1 MEMDSQPSGP
11 MPSEIP
17 DLIKIGA
24 VTTDTAINVQ
34 TDILDPV
41 IFSES
46 EARFVL
52 DNKGILHS
60 NSRITLSTDGLAQT
74 NASGRAFFPANIGV
88 HSLIQRA
95 ALRVGT
101 KTICEIE
108 DFNHYAAY
116 ESVFIPPDAVKER
129 EQVMCGRFL
138 TVEPA
143 LNDRGDVF
151 KNASNSASTF
161 EKLTEARSIKVDNG
175 KDPIALSASNVNTS
189 GVLGGRW
196 YQPPY
201 FEAEAEPNGIIWDW
215 QDEANKPTFSILLA
229 DLFPFLKMNQL
240 PLYMMSEQ
248 VSIHLTFTPRV
259 SGTVGLKSERVCTTA
274 GPNLSKD
281 VVLVRTDCQMIADY
295 IYYPQDMMEQYRQ
308 ANSTMTFQY
317 VDYQF
322 VKRTVTSAEFSGGLI
337 QNIGGAGRV
346 VNKVIV
352 ATESADLGA
361 DHAQSLMNRY
371 HSKGPAFDTDD
382 VGTVDLNLKYNDN
395 FLYPIDVKNV
405 ARQYHNVFSAEGRV
419 PYISRDLYRGEGQ
432 LAQDHATVK
441 GSVSFENYAA
451 KADLA
456 NHQYYTAYR
465 LNKGERVNS
474 RGIELFDTRKTMNGD
489 ATLRAFL
496 QVVKVATLR
505 DGVFETMFA

>member
-143 LNDRGDVF
+143 LNDRGAKF
-151 KNASNSASTF
+151 QNASHSASTY
-161 EKLTEARSIKVDNG
+161 E
-175 KDPIALSASNVNTS
+175 
-189 GVLGGRW
+189 
-196 YQPPY
+196 
-201 FEAEAEPNGIIWDW
+201 
-215 QDEANKPTFSILLA
+215 
-229 DLFPFLKMNQL
+229 
-240 PLYMMSEQ
+240 
-248 VSIHLTFTPRV
+248 
-259 SGTVGLKSERVCTTA
+259 
-274 GPNLSKD
+274 
-281 VVLVRTDCQMIADY
+281 
-295 IYYPQDMMEQYRQ
+295 
-308 ANSTMTFQY
+308 
-317 VDYQF
+317 
-322 VKRTVTSAEFSGGLI
+322 
-337 QNIGGAGRV
+337 
-346 VNKVIV
+346 
-352 ATESADLGA
+352 
-361 DHAQSLMNRY
+361 
-371 HSKGPAFDTDD
+371 
-382 VGTVDLNLKYNDN
+382 
-395 FLYPIDVKNV
+395 
-405 ARQYHNVFSAEGRV
+405 
-419 PYISRDLYRGEGQ
+419 
-432 LAQDHATVK
+432 
-441 GSVSFENYAA
+441 
-451 KADLA
+451 
-456 NHQYYTAYR
+456 
-465 LNKGERVNS
+465 
-474 RGIELFDTRKTMNGD
+474 
-489 ATLRAFL
+489 
-496 QVVKVATLR
+496 
-505 DGVFETMFA
+505 

>member
-1 MEMDSQPSGP
+1 MEMEQSSGP
-11 MPSEIP
+11 MPSQIP
-17 DLIKIGA
+17 DLVRIGA

-74 NASGRAFFPANIGV
+74 NASGRAYYPANIGV

-116 ESVFIPPDAVKER
+116 ESVFLPPDAVKER
-129 EQVMCGRFL
+129 EQVMNGRFL
-138 TVEPA
+138 TIEPA
-143 LNDRGDVF
+143 LNERGDALI
-151 KNASNSASTF
+151 NASNSASIT
-161 EKLTEARSIKVDNG
+161 EKLTEARSIKIDNG
-175 KDPIALSASNVNTS
+175 KDPISLSASSVQ
-189 GVLGGRW
+189 GAVADGGRW
-196 YQPPY
+196 YQPVNASTVPQ
-201 FEAEAEPNGIIWDW
+201 PNGIIWDW
-215 QDEANKPTFSILLA
+215 QDEKNKPTFSILLA

-259 SGTVGLKSERVCTTA
+259 TGTVGLTSQRVCTTA
-274 GPNLSKD
+274 GPDLSKD
-281 VVLVRTDCQMIADY
+281 VVLVRSDCQMIADY
-295 IYYPQDMMEQYRQ
+295 IFYPQDMMEQYRQ

-322 VKRTVTSAEFSGGLI
+322 VKRTVSVAEFSAGLI
-337 QNIGGAGRV
+337 QNLGGAGRV
-346 VNKVIV
+346 VNKVII
-352 ATESADLGA
+352 ATESSDLGA
-361 DHAQSLMNRY
+361 DFSQSLMNRY
-371 HSKGPAFDTDD
+371 HSKGPAFDANS
-382 VGTVDLNLKYNDN
+382 VGQVTINLKYNDN

-419 PYISRDLYRGEGQ
+419 PYITRDLYRGEGQ
-432 LAQDHATVK
+432 LARNHATVK
-441 GSVSFENYAA
+441 GSVSFENYSA
-451 KADLA
+451 KDELA
-456 NHQYYTAYR
+456 NHQFYTAYR

-474 RGIELFDTRKTMNGD
+474 RGIELYDTRHQMGD
-489 ATLRAFL
+489 SCTLRAYL
-496 QVVKVATLR
+496 QVVKIATLR
-505 DGVFETMFA
+505 DGVFESMFA